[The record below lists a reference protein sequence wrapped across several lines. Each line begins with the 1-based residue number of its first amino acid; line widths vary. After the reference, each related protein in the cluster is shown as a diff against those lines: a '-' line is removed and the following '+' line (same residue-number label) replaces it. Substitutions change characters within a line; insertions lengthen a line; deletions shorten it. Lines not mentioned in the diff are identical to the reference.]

1 MLLLNI
7 QGKRQTEMS
16 KEMKRKTKETA
27 GWRKNHPEVVLPL
40 FQLEGHLEQDEW

>member
-27 GWRKNHPEVVLPL
+27 G